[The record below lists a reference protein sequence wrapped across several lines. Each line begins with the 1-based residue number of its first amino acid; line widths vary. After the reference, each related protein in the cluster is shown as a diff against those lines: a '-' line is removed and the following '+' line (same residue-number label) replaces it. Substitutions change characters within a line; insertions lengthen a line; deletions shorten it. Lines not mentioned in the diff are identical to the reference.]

1 MSVIQVC
8 GLTPLKGEIS
18 IQGSKNAVLPMM
30 AAALL
35 HRGVTVLTNVPVI
48 RDVACMLDILES
60 LGCRCCHK
68 GDCLVMDARSV
79 TGTSIPEEYVTAMR
93 SSIVV
98 LSALLGRMGEG
109 SCCYPGG
116 CLIGARPIDLHLM
129 ALRALGAD
137 IRERDGTIEASCRK
151 NGGLKGTEIHL
162 SYPSVGATEQAIL
175 ASVLADGVTIIHQA
189 AREPEISQMC
199 RFLNNMGAV
208 ICGMGTDHL
217 MVQGVAGLH
226 DSSFRV
232 EGDRIVAGTY
242 GAAVVAD
249 GGEALLRGIC
259 PSDLKVPLE
268 EFQKAGAAVDA
279 DEKNRQIRI
288 CMGKRPLPLLIK
300 TEPYPGFPTDLQSPF
315 MAFLATAQGTS
326 YIEEQVFEG
335 RFATAKILEQMGA
348 VIRTEDQRAV
358 IEGHY
363 PLKGAAVNACDLRGG
378 AALMVAALAAEG
390 DTFIGECHHIER
402 GYEDICRDMAAL
414 GAHIRWVENDFTR

>member
-1 MSVIQVC
+1 MSVIQVR

-35 HRGVTVLTNVPVI
+35 HRGITVLTNVPVI
-48 RDVACMLDILES
+48 RDVACMADILES

-68 GDCLVMDARSV
+68 GDCLVMDARCI
-79 TGTSIPEEYVTAMR
+79 TGTGIPEKYVTAMR

-109 SCCYPGG
+109 SSCYPGG

-129 ALRALGAD
+129 ALRSLGAD
-137 IRERDGTIEASCRK
+137 IQEKDGIIEARCPGSK
-151 NGGLKGTEIHL
+151 GLKGAEIHL

-175 ASVLADGVTIIHQA
+175 ASVLADGVTIIHGA

-217 MVQGVAGLH
+217 MVQGVDGLH

-242 GAAVVAD
+242 GAAAAAA
-249 GGEALLRGIC
+249 GGEVLLRGIR
-259 PSDLKVPLE
+259 PSELLTPLE
-268 EFQKAGAAVDA
+268 ELQKAGAAVRTDESGARISIKA
-279 DEKNRQIRI
+279 DQ
-288 CMGKRPLPLLIK
+288 RPLPLLIK

-315 MAFLATAQGTS
+315 MALLALGQGTS
-326 YIEEQVFEG
+326 LIEERVFEG
-335 RFATAKILEQMGA
+335 RFATARALKEMGA
-348 VIRTEDQRAV
+348 SIRTEGRRAV
-358 IEGHY
+358 IEGRY

-378 AALMVAALAAEG
+378 AALVIAALAAEG
-390 DTFIGECHHIER
+390 ETVIGDCSHIER
-402 GYEDICRDMAAL
+402 GYEDICRDLGAL
-414 GAHIRWVENDFTR
+414 GAHILRAEGNDLS

>member
-1 MSVIQVC
+1 MSVIRVC

-242 GAAVVAD
+242 GAAVVAA

-268 EFQKAGAAVDA
+268 EFQKAGAAVEA

-414 GAHIRWVENDFTR
+414 GAHIRWVGKDS

>member
-162 SYPSVGATEQAIL
+162 SYPSVRATEQAIL

-242 GAAVVAD
+242 GAAVVAA

-414 GAHIRWVENDFTR
+414 GAHIRWVGKDS

>member
-68 GDCLVMDARSV
+68 GDCLVMDARRV

-109 SCCYPGG
+109 SSCYPGG

-175 ASVLADGVTIIHQA
+175 ASVCQ
-189 AREPEISQMC
+189 
-199 RFLNNMGAV
+199 
-208 ICGMGTDHL
+208 GTGN
-217 MVQGVAGLH
+217 QPA
-226 DSSFRV
+226 
-232 EGDRIVAGTY
+232 
-242 GAAVVAD
+242 
-249 GGEALLRGIC
+249 
-259 PSDLKVPLE
+259 VPL
-268 EFQKAGAAVDA
+268 
-279 DEKNRQIRI
+279 
-288 CMGKRPLPLLIK
+288 P
-300 TEPYPGFPTDLQSPF
+300 
-315 MAFLATAQGTS
+315 
-326 YIEEQVFEG
+326 
-335 RFATAKILEQMGA
+335 
-348 VIRTEDQRAV
+348 
-358 IEGHY
+358 
-363 PLKGAAVNACDLRGG
+363 
-378 AALMVAALAAEG
+378 
-390 DTFIGECHHIER
+390 
-402 GYEDICRDMAAL
+402 
-414 GAHIRWVENDFTR
+414 

>member
-242 GAAVVAD
+242 GAAVVAA

-363 PLKGAAVNACDLRGG
+363 PMNVSPSAARAATIRAAPPLKSQALTAAPFRG
-378 AALMVAALAAEG
+378 
-390 DTFIGECHHIER
+390 
-402 GYEDICRDMAAL
+402 
-414 GAHIRWVENDFTR
+414 